1 MKDLKVDKRWSLQDW
16 QLANHFPEKKAL
28 TTKAGLTEILAPDAG
43 VRFQADAD
51 PASFFPLSF
60 DLNSRE
66 SLQHFLEEIGVGAA
80 RRVLRM
86 GLDAKRPVNRAIWSA
101 ALSVSRRF
109 ASDLDIDEQLDT
121 PLEPECKCRG
131 PLDGGISD
139 VEWQLI
145 HLAEQCVEQDAR
157 VGAGDDDDDDESHAD
172 VQLFSTLDLRA
183 APRVPF
189 PRLAVPTVRADQS
202 YSRSCL
208 NVLFK
213 SHPICPC
220 DSEIEQQLTTA
231 SLAWAAALQT
241 KSGSGI
247 PIVAKTES
255 EVVSGH
261 MEGSLS
267 AREATRIRDSAEA
280 ERKRGTAERARQVS
294 WDEAVDSGLVLSSLD
309 ATQAA

>member
-66 SLQHFLEEIGVGAA
+66 SLQDFLEEIGVGAA

-121 PLEPECKCRG
+121 PLQPECKCRG

-213 SHPICPC
+213 SHPICPY
-220 DSEIEQQLTTA
+220 DSE
-231 SLAWAAALQT
+231 
-241 KSGSGI
+241 
-247 PIVAKTES
+247 
-255 EVVSGH
+255 
-261 MEGSLS
+261 LS
-267 AREATRIRDSAEA
+267 RATHNSVTHLGGCSADQKRFRDPY
-280 ERKRGTAERARQVS
+280 RRQ
-294 WDEAVDSGLVLSSLD
+294 D
-309 ATQAA
+309 